1 MSNWYVYA
9 KKADFKHISEKFGI
23 DQVVARILRNRDITG
38 DEEIEYFLH
47 GGIAELY
54 DGLLMPDMQRA
65 AEAVYEAVRTREHIR
80 IVGDYDI
87 DGVCSTYILLKGL
100 RDIGA
105 DVDSRIPDRINDGYG
120 INMNIVKQ
128 AAEEEVKLI
137 LTCDNGIAAIEE
149 LNKANELGMKVVVTD
164 HHSVR
169 TDEEGNEILP
179 RALAVVDVKRR
190 ESRYPFEESCGAVTA
205 WKLIKEV
212 YKLAGLKDNE
222 WLKFLEFAAIATV
235 GDIMKLVGE
244 NRIIVREG
252 LKSISAGSSNLGLRT
267 LIDELGLTGKS
278 IDTYHVGFVIGP
290 CINAGGRLE
299 TAEDA
304 LRLFM
309 CEDESEARVLA
320 GHLKYLNA
328 ERKQMTEQGTRA
340 GTEIVEKELKDD
352 NVLVVYIE
360 GLHESL
366 AGIVAG
372 RLKEHFYRPCLVVT
386 DARDGLKGSGR
397 SIEAYDM
404 FASLCE
410 ADELLTKYGG
420 HKMAA
425 GFSLDR
431 DELDDFRQFL
441 NEHSG
446 LSETD
451 LVKKIW
457 IDVPMPLGYISER
470 LIKEIE
476 GLKPFGQGF
485 ERPKFADRG
494 LRLKGMRVLGK
505 MKNALKLELAD
516 EKNRLC
522 EGIMFGD
529 AVTLQ
534 KELSGAGSIDIIY
547 TPKINEYMG
556 KRSIQI
562 EIEEYRISRC

>member
-1 MSNWYVYA
+1 M
-9 KKADFKHISEKFGI
+9 
-23 DQVVARILRNRDITG
+23 
-38 DEEIEYFLH
+38 
-47 GGIAELY
+47 
-54 DGLLMPDMQRA
+54 
-65 AEAVYEAVRTREHIR
+65 
-80 IVGDYDI
+80 
-87 DGVCSTYILLKGL
+87 
-100 RDIGA
+100 
-105 DVDSRIPDRINDGYG
+105 
-120 INMNIVKQ
+120 
-128 AAEEEVKLI
+128 
-137 LTCDNGIAAIEE
+137 
-149 LNKANELGMKVVVTD
+149 
-164 HHSVR
+164 
-169 TDEEGNEILP
+169 
-179 RALAVVDVKRR
+179 
-190 ESRYPFEESCGAVTA
+190 
-205 WKLIKEV
+205 
-212 YKLAGLKDNE
+212 LAG
-222 WLKFLEFAAIATV
+222 
-235 GDIMKLVGE
+235 
-244 NRIIVREG
+244 
-252 LKSISAGSSNLGLRT
+252 
-267 LIDELGLTGKS
+267 
-278 IDTYHVGFVIGP
+278 Y
-290 CINAGGRLE
+290 
-299 TAEDA
+299 
-304 LRLFM
+304 
-309 CEDESEARVLA
+309 
-320 GHLKYLNA
+320 LKYLNA

-505 MKNALKLELAD
+505 LKNALKLELAD
-516 EKNRLC
+516 EKNRLY